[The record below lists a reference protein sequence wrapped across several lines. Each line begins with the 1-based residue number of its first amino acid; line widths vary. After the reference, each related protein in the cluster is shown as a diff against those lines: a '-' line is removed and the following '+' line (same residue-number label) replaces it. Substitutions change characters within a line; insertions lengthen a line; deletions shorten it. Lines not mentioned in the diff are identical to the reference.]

1 MALVACFAML
11 FGQFSGLLHALLVP
25 HVRCATHGELTHVDE
40 AQAAD
45 EALAVSNRAELS
57 VGHPHGHSH
66 EHCSYVAVQSVEPS
80 VATAS
85 VSARASLDIVAPA
98 QPSAHAFVAPQVSIL
113 LVAPKSSPPV

>member
-1 MALVACFAML
+1 MALFACFAML

-40 AQAAD
+40 SQAAD
-45 EALAVSNRAELS
+45 EEVATSNRAELS

-66 EHCSYVAVQSVEPS
+66 EHCSYVALQSVDPS

-85 VSARASLDIVAPA
+85 LSARASLDIVEPV
-98 QPSAHAFVAPQVSIL
+98 QPNVHTFVAPQVSIL
-113 LVAPKSSPPV
+113 FVAPKSSPPV